1 MTIGEIHHGRQGT
14 KGGNEI
20 SETEAAFLTRK
31 PKRADIA
38 AGKESSDQV
47 ASRDW
52 QVKVRRVRLVVVNG
66 NPSGSRPSQ
75 VVTRESLQRAQGR
88 LVVGAFDAK
97 GDAFPSL
104 EQACRRYNWNA

>member
-1 MTIGEIHHGRQGT
+1 MGVKGRTAEMKSQ
-14 KGGNEI
+14 KQRLR
-20 SETEAAFLTRK
+20 FLTRK

-75 VVTRESLQRAQGR
+75 VVTRESLQRVQGR